1 MIKFWYVPICFIVYF
16 VSSVLSVQQSRYGD
30 KWGIYAYLISVLPLW
45 FAVVK
50 YTDPKEL
57 GFTGIIYDLIVLFS
71 YTAGCWYMGAFAGTS
86 LINKIGIT
94 LILIGVV
101 LMKLP
106 K

>member
-57 GFTGIIYDLIVLFS
+57 GFTGKLISDCLNLAMS
-71 YTAGCWYMGAFAGTS
+71 
-86 LINKIGIT
+86 IT
-94 LILIGVV
+94 FIE
-101 LMKLP
+101 
-106 K
+106 